1 MAEIIDGKALAQKVR
16 TELKSEVEEL
26 KREGILPKLAVIMV
40 GDNKASKI
48 YVRSKSKACEDV
60 GIVYEE
66 YLLNADITMDKLLNL
81 IHSLNEKKDVHGILL
96 QSPLPMHLDIN
107 QAFAEISP
115 QKDVDGFHPVNVGK
129 LALGQDTFVS
139 CTPYGIIKML
149 EEYQISIEGKNAVVI
164 RKK

>member
-1 MAEIIDGKALAQKVR
+1 MLGSIR
-16 TELKSEVEEL
+16 NNLKKDVEEL
-26 KREGILPKLAVIMV
+26 KKLGINPRLAVIMV

-48 YVRSKSKACEDV
+48 YVRSKSKACEEV

-107 QAFAEISP
+107 QAFAAIAPE
-115 QKDVDGFHPVNVGK
+115 KDVDGFHPVNVGK